1 MANGSIPDNWAVVS
15 IGEPFEEN
23 CHMFKDSRNVLNI
36 DFWDVCDYYQD
47 GYEGMNDDKA
57 SVAYNFIKKNLGKD
71 FYIHCK
77 AGVSRSQA
85 IGRFLHDCFGYSVES
100 MSGRIIHEN
109 IHVLNL
115 LKRCWRNDA
124 DI

>member
-1 MANGSIPDNWAVVS
+1 
-15 IGEPFEEN
+15 
-23 CHMFKDSRNVLNI
+23 
-36 DFWDVCDYYQD
+36 
-47 GYEGMNDDKA
+47 
-57 SVAYNFIKKNLGKD
+57 
-71 FYIHCK
+71 
-77 AGVSRSQA
+77 
-85 IGRFLHDCFGYSVES
+85 LHDCFGYSVES